1 MFCKKC
7 GAELQPNM
15 TFCPNCGTPVSQS
28 DGETSKQEAEGRSNE
43 AIPAQEE
50 LNQGHATNQ
59 AQEQANQDQQAN
71 QNQQAYQSQ
80 QVNQNQQAYQNQQAT
95 PAQPNQVSVYFK
107 NLFNTWKIF
116 MQNPADIGKK
126 FVEYKDVKLACG
138 FIVIQAILSALFGM
152 LFEGQTLAKLAGFFG
167 ESDALKPVYGKI
179 FFGTL
184 AYSILFQLILAGCIF
199 LVMMIVKNPLDFK
212 QAIALVSLRS
222 MTLVP
227 VILFSFIVLLINP
240 IAGCFVFFAGSIWGL
255 ILIAVD
261 LPIADQGKNGLI
273 YFLLF
278 AAIFLTLAVKVFLMV
293 KTGASFYL
301 PASDIEDLK
310 SLLSGDFF

>member
-15 TFCPNCGTPVSQS
+15 TFCPKCGTPVSQS
-28 DGETSKQEAEGRSNE
+28 DGETSKQEAVGRSNE

-50 LNQGHATNQ
+50 LNQGNATSQ

-95 PAQPNQVSVYFK
+95 PAQPNQVCVYFK

-138 FIVIQAILSALFGM
+138 FIVIQAILSTLFGM

-167 ESDALKPVYGKI
+167 GFVDLKPVYGKV

-199 LVMMIVKNPLDFK
+199 LAMMIVKNPLDFK

-278 AAIFLTLAVKVFLMV
+278 AAIFLTLVVKVLLMV

-301 PASDIEDLK
+301 PAADIDDLK
-310 SLLSGDFF
+310 SMFSGGFF